1 MSKDR
6 VPPNPMVIIADN
18 HCSPIIWPCLGHPP
32 IFDLDSCLV
41 AEKPCPKAK
50 FCVEIW
56 SEKEGEKQKAKPML
70 ALTGKAGFP
79 ALPGAGF

>member
-1 MSKDR
+1 MFGAS
-6 VPPNPMVIIADN
+6 PN
-18 HCSPIIWPCLGHPP
+18 LRQR
-32 IFDLDSCLV
+32 DSFLV

-70 ALTGKAGFP
+70 ALAGKAREGRVP
-79 ALPGAGF
+79 GLAGAGF

>member
-1 MSKDR
+1 MFGAS
-6 VPPNPMVIIADN
+6 PN
-18 HCSPIIWPCLGHPP
+18 LRQR
-32 IFDLDSCLV
+32 DSFLV

-79 ALPGAGF
+79 ALPGPVSRGF